1 MEHNFAPQIVYSETN
16 RGALDRVKSI
26 ALHLK
31 ARAMRST
38 PTAACCIQFDF
49 KHLRL
54 HREAAVLAWVEIYRR
69 EDID

>member
-1 MEHNFAPQIVYSETN
+1 MEHNLAPQIVYTETN
-16 RGALDRVKSI
+16 RAALDRVKSI

-38 PTAACCIQFDF
+38 PTAACRIQFNL
-49 KHLRL
+49 KPLRL
-54 HREAAVLAWVEIYRR
+54 HREAAILESVEIYRR